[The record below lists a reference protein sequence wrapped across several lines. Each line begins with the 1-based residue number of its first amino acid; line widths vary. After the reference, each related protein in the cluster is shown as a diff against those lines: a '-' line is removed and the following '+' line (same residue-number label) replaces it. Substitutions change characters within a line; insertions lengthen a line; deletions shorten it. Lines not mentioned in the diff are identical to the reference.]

1 MARSKNL
8 CAISTSTR
16 RAMRPRGI
24 FHERRM
30 HRPAHRVVLRGLA
43 LAMALVLFSIVL
55 PGISLQAQAQQKTKL
70 PRPRR
75 LDEDVTWKRDPA
87 TGELKAIPAAGA
99 TNGAGAKDSG
109 DAGTSTGLHAISV
122 VTQIVPVTCSVIGA
136 DGVAVRGLQIAD
148 FRVFDDGV
156 QQPLTY
162 FDASTESAS
171 VAIVIDASP
180 SVLRESDEMRNAAR
194 ALVDALSPAD
204 RTAIVDFSAHTY
216 LQLPFSG
223 DWGLIRKAVARVD
236 ARSLL
241 DDKGGSNIY
250 QAVSLTARELFAG
263 RTGRKAIVLLT
274 DGQDSGLGLTLD
286 PATSRPRP
294 GLPTNQLTFEDVLR
308 ELSTQD
314 VQVFAVSTESRPK
327 IMTADF
333 LAMHAG
339 QTLLTES
346 ARDGAIPAYTL
357 YLAELVRRSGGQ
369 LYFLREAET
378 LADTFHQIAVKIRA
392 EYTVGFSPTTAGTA
406 RTPRAGLH
414 QLRVEVIGHP
424 NATVAARASYY
435 VPSKSEVQ

>member
-1 MARSKNL
+1 MRL
-8 CAISTSTR
+8 C
-16 RAMRPRGI
+16 GI
-24 FHERRM
+24 FDQLLAYRW
-30 HRPAHRVVLRGLA
+30 ALCCVVRGVALVVA
-43 LAMALVLFSIVL
+43 LATTPIVL
-55 PGISLQAQAQQKTKL
+55 PRNSLQAQQKTKL
-70 PRPRR
+70 SRPRR
-75 LDEDVTWKRDPA
+75 LDEDVTWKRDPV
-87 TGELKAIPAAGA
+87 TGELKAVLTAGA
-99 TNGAGAKDSG
+99 ANGVGAKDSG
-109 DAGTSTGLHAISV
+109 GAGTSPDLHAISV

-136 DGVAVRGLQIAD
+136 DGVVVRGLQIAD

-194 ALVDALSPAD
+194 ALVDALSSSD

-250 QAVSLTARELFAG
+250 QAVFLTAHELFAG

-286 PATSRPRP
+286 PKTAGPRAGWP
-294 GLPTNQLTFEDVLR
+294 ADQLTFDDVTRTLAAEDI
-308 ELSTQD
+308 E
-314 VQVFAVSTESRPK
+314 VFAVSTESRPR
-327 IMTADF
+327 IMTPAWVQS
-333 LAMHAG
+333 HAS
-339 QTLLTES
+339 QTLVTYS
-346 ARDGAIPAYTL
+346 AEGLGIPAYTL
-357 YLAELVRRSGGQ
+357 YLAELARRSGGQ

-378 LADTFHQIAVKIRA
+378 LADTFRQIALKIRA
-392 EYTVGFSPTTAGTA
+392 EYTLGFAPANNTSAPPHPGW
-406 RTPRAGLH
+406 H
-414 QLRVEVIGHP
+414 QLRVQVIDHGDP
-424 NATVAARASYY
+424 TVVNRSSYY
-435 VPSKSEVQ
+435 VAATP

>member
-1 MARSKNL
+1 MRSRLAHPEVGSGRSIFARS
-8 CAISTSTR
+8 
-16 RAMRPRGI
+16 
-24 FHERRM
+24 F
-30 HRPAHRVVLRGLA
+30 VLGA
-43 LAMALVLFSIVL
+43 LFLLVCVCVPLRIN
-55 PGISLQAQAQQKTKL
+55 AQHKQTGAL

-75 LDEDVTWKRDPA
+75 LDDGITWKRDPA
-87 TGELKAIPAAGA
+87 TGELTAVLSGPGHEANAAENA
-99 TNGAGAKDSG
+99 S
-109 DAGTSTGLHAISV
+109 TSHSISV
-122 VTQIVPVTCSVIGA
+122 VTQVVPITCSVVGA
-136 DGVAVRGLQIAD
+136 DGVAIQNLQQKD
-148 FRVFDDGV
+148 FRVFDDGAD
-156 QQPLTY
+156 QPIVY
-162 FDASTESAS
+162 FDASSQPAS
-171 VAIVIDASP
+171 VAILLDASP
-180 SVLRESDEMRNAAR
+180 SVLRESDEMKNAAR
-194 ALVDALSPAD
+194 ALVDALGSSD
-204 RTAIVDFSAHTY
+204 QTAVVDFSAHTY
-216 LQLPFSG
+216 LQIPFSD
-223 DWGLIRKAVARVD
+223 DWGAIRKAVGRVD
-236 ARSLL
+236 AKQLL
-241 DDKGGSNIY
+241 GDTGGTNIY
-250 QAVSLTARELFAG
+250 QAIFIATKELFAG
-263 RTGRKAIVLLT
+263 RTGRQAIVLLT

-333 LAMHAG
+333 LATHAG

-357 YLAELVRRSGGQ
+357 YLAEMVRRSGGQ

-406 RTPRAGLH
+406 RTPRAGWH

-424 NATVAARASYY
+424 NATVTARASYY

>member
-1 MARSKNL
+1 
-8 CAISTSTR
+8 
-16 RAMRPRGI
+16 MRLRGI

-30 HRPAHRVVLRGLA
+30 QRLTHLVAVRCIA
-43 LAMALVLFSIVL
+43 LAVALAVVSIVR
-55 PGISLQAQAQQKTKL
+55 PGISLQAQQNTKL

-87 TGELKAIPAAGA
+87 TGELKVVPAAGA

-109 DAGTSTGLHAISV
+109 GAGTSTEPHAISV

-156 QQPLTY
+156 QQSLTY

-194 ALVDALSPAD
+194 ALVDALSASD

-223 DWGLIRKAVARVD
+223 DWGVIRKAVARVD

-241 DDKGGSNIY
+241 DDRGGSNIY
-250 QAVSLTARELFAG
+250 QAVFLTARELFAG
-263 RTGRKAIVLLT
+263 RSGRKAIVLLT

-286 PATSRPRP
+286 PKTAGPRAGWP
-294 GLPTNQLTFEDVLR
+294 ADQLTFDDVTRTLAGEDI
-308 ELSTQD
+308 E
-314 VQVFAVSTESRPK
+314 VFAVSTESRPK
-327 IMTADF
+327 IMTPAWVQ
-333 LAMHAG
+333 LHAS
-339 QTLLTES
+339 QTLLTYAAQES
-346 ARDGAIPAYTL
+346 GIPAYTL
-357 YLAELVRRSGGQ
+357 YLAELARRSGGQ

-378 LADTFHQIAVKIRA
+378 LADTFRQIALKIRA
-392 EYTVGFSPTTAGTA
+392 EYTLGFAPANNASAPPHPGW
-406 RTPRAGLH
+406 H
-414 QLRVEVIGHP
+414 QLRVQVIDHGDP
-424 NATVAARASYY
+424 TVVNRASYY
-435 VPSKSEVQ
+435 VAATP

>member
-75 LDEDVTWKRDPA
+75 LDEDVTWKRDPT

-122 VTQIVPVTCSVIGA
+122 VTQIVPVTCGVIGA
-136 DGVAVRGLQIAD
+136 DGVALRGLQIAD
-148 FRVFDDGV
+148 LRVFDDVV

-171 VAIVIDASP
+171 VAIVIDSSP
-180 SVLRESDEMRNAAR
+180 SVQRESDEMRNAAR

-286 PATSRPRP
+286 PATASHKRGQPSD
-294 GLPTNQLTFEDVLR
+294 LLTFDDVASALA
-308 ELSTQD
+308 ESNVQAFVITTQ
-314 VQVFAVSTESRPK
+314 SRPK
-327 IMTADF
+327 RMTPAW
-333 LAMHAG
+333 LASRANRSLVA
-339 QTLLTES
+339 QD
-346 ARDGAIPAYTL
+346 AREWGIPAYTL

-369 LYFLREAET
+369 LYFLREAEP
-378 LADTFHQIAVKIRA
+378 LAK
-392 EYTVGFSPTTAGTA
+392 
-406 RTPRAGLH
+406 
-414 QLRVEVIGHP
+414 
-424 NATVAARASYY
+424 
-435 VPSKSEVQ
+435 PSRPIPA